1 MRKNGEAISDNSSGE
16 QSPAILRHRTAIRRG
31 GHSRPVYLAQTQG
44 LIGPD
49 FSFFDYGCGYGEDV
63 RLLKENG
70 VRAEGWDP
78 YYFPDAPRQTA
89 ECVNLGY
96 VLNVIE
102 DPLEREQTLRWA
114 FELAQRVLVVSVRV
128 DQSLNNGT
136 DFSDGLVTNSGS
148 FQKIYTQSEFRE
160 YLQTVLSR
168 KPYMASLGI
177 AYVFKD
183 EAVESAHLAQLSIT
197 PAKRERADAFAQF
210 AADAESQKLL
220 EVTRTLGRLPLLSEF
235 DHYATLLSRF
245 GSNSRIERLVSGILH
260 PETLAEIKD
269 RKRNDILT
277 YLAMLRLR
285 GVRPPPIRLL
295 PAETQADI
303 KLLWPSYKRAMQ
315 EGEQFLFSLAKP
327 ELIPEAC
334 LAAPVGK
341 RLPSDFY
348 LHRSA
353 EESLPALL
361 RVLLFAARQI
371 VGEIDYNIL
380 KIAMDGRKVSFL
392 NYGNFDEEA
401 HPALLHSV
409 RVHLPSAS
417 YAIRDYSSSE
427 NPPILHR
434 KETLVDPLY
443 PEYGTF
449 AGLTRREEKAGLLSQ
464 LGIGF
469 RQQWLALLAE
479 RHLRI
484 IGHELSSEESEN
496 NADVDGQ
503 QACDD

>member
-1 MRKNGEAISDNSSGE
+1 MRKDGEAIPNNSGGA

-31 GHSRPVYLAQTQG
+31 AHSRPVYLAQTQG
-44 LIGPD
+44 LISPD
-49 FSFFDYGCGYGEDV
+49 FSFLDYGCGYGEDV
-63 RLLKENG
+63 RLLKESG

-78 YYFPDAPRQTA
+78 YYFPDAPRQEA

-102 DPLEREQTLRWA
+102 DPLEREHTLRSA
-114 FELAQRVLVVSVRV
+114 FGLAQRVLVVSVRV
-128 DQSLNNGT
+128 DLSLNNGI

-183 EAVESAHLAQLSIT
+183 EAVESAHLARLSIT

-210 AADAESQKLL
+210 AADPEVQELL
-220 EVTRTLGRLPLLSEF
+220 QVTRTLGRLPLPSEF
-235 DHYATLLSRF
+235 DHYPALLLRF
-245 GSNSRIERLVSGILH
+245 GSSSRIQRLVSGILH
-260 PETLAEIKD
+260 PQTLVEIKD

-295 PAETQADI
+295 PSETQADI
-303 KLLWPSYKRAMQ
+303 KLLFPSYMRAMQ
-315 EGEQFLFSLAKP
+315 EGEQFLFSLSKP
-327 ELIPEAC
+327 DVIREAC

-380 KIAMDGRKVSFL
+380 KIAMDGRNISFL
-392 NYGNFDEEA
+392 NYQRFDVDA

-409 RVHLPSAS
+409 RVHLPKAS

-434 KETLVDPLY
+434 KETFVDPLHS
-443 PEYGTF
+443 EYSTF
-449 AGLTRREEKAGLLSQ
+449 AELTRQEEVLGLLSQ
-464 LGIGF
+464 PGIGF
-469 RQQWLALLAE
+469 REQWQHLLNE
-479 RHLRI
+479 RRVRI
-484 IGHELSSEESEN
+484 DGHTLFQSAADQTSE
-496 NADVDGQ
+496 
-503 QACDD
+503 C